1 MKISVVIPNFN
12 DIRIKRSL
20 DSLYAQTYTNFEI
33 IVIDGGSSNSI
44 LHEIYKN
51 NKIDQLYI
59 EKDEGIFDALNKG
72 VRKANGDIIYLMG
85 SDDYLSDPFVFE
97 DVIDKFSTKQTLNGV
112 CIGCEFVNS
121 RSKVIRSWKP
131 KKITSSK
138 IKTGIFPPHFSLFLK
153 NDIYKKVGE
162 FQYKDFK
169 NVACDIFWLLDM
181 SILIPD
187 IIIEVIDKHH
197 LFMEYGG
204 SSTGSY
210 KAVIN
215 QFKLVHKYARLKSKH
230 LPFWFLLSP
239 IRTFSKITQF
249 KIFS

>member
-12 DIRIKRSL
+12 DVRIKRTL
-20 DSLYAQTYTNFEI
+20 DSLYAQTYKNFEI
-33 IVIDGGSSNSI
+33 VVIDGGSSNLE

-72 VRKANGDIIYLMG
+72 VAKANGDIIYLMG
-85 SDDYLSDPFVFE
+85 SDDYLSDPLVFE
-97 DVIDKFSTKQTLNGV
+97 DVIDQFNKKQSLNGV

-131 KKITSSK
+131 KNITSAK
-138 IKTGIFPPHFSLFLK
+138 IKFGIFPPHFSLFLK
-153 NDIYKKVGE
+153 KDIYKKVGE
-162 FQYKDFK
+162 FQYKEYK

-187 IIIEVIDKHH
+187 IAIEVIDNHH

-210 KAVIN
+210 KAVVK
-215 QFKLVHKYARLKSKH
+215 QFKLVHKYSRLKSTH
-230 LPFWFLLSP
+230 LPVWFLLSP

>member
-20 DSLYAQTYTNFEI
+20 DSLYVQTYQNFEI
-33 IVIDGGSSNSI
+33 IVIDGGSTNSN
-44 LHEIYKN
+44 LLDIYKH
-51 NKIDQLYI
+51 NKIDQLCI

-72 VRKANGDIIYLMG
+72 VAKASGEIIYLMG

-97 DVIDKFSTKQTLNGV
+97 DVIEKFKLKPALNGV
-112 CIGCEFVNS
+112 CIGCEFVNAGG
-121 RSKVIRSWKP
+121 KIIRSWKP
-131 KKITSSK
+131 KNITSAK
-138 IKTGIFPPHFSLFLK
+138 IKYGIFPPHFSLFLK
-153 NDIYKKVGE
+153 KDIYNKVGE
-162 FQYKDFK
+162 FQYKEYK

-187 IIIEVIDKHH
+187 IAIEVIDNHH
-197 LFMEYGG
+197 LFMQYGG

-210 KAVIN
+210 KAVVK
-215 QFKLVHKYARLKSKH
+215 QFKLVHKYSRLKSTH
-230 LPFWFLLSP
+230 LPVWFLLSP

>member
-20 DSLYAQTYTNFEI
+20 DSLYAQTYKNFEI
-33 IVIDGGSSNSI
+33 IVIDGGSSNSM
-44 LHEIYKN
+44 LHDIYKN
-51 NKIDQLYI
+51 NKIDQLCI

-97 DVIDKFSTKQTLNGV
+97 DVIEKFNQKQTLNGV

-121 RSKVIRSWKP
+121 KSKVIRSWKP
-131 KKITSSK
+131 KNISSSK
-138 IKTGIFPPHFSLFLK
+138 IKLGIFPPHFSLFLK
-153 NDIYKKVGE
+153 KDIYKKVGE
-162 FQYKDFK
+162 FQYKEFK

-181 SILIPD
+181 SILMPEIA
-187 IIIEVIDKHH
+187 IEVIDNHH

-215 QFKLVHKYARLKSKH
+215 QFKIVHKYSRLKSKH
-230 LPFWFLLSP
+230 LPIWFLLSP